1 MSARRLALTAAAV
14 LLTAGTAGCTT
25 TGDGTPG
32 PSGKGRGAAGPVP
45 SSGAPAPP
53 SAATGAP
60 RGPLDPA
67 ARRYLDAVANRD
79 ADAVAAAF
87 APDGL
92 VVDVGR
98 EIRGRD
104 AIRNWAA
111 AEVVGGA
118 YTLLDHTPHPGGT
131 TLLVRFRPG
140 GAGDGFRARYRFDI
154 TDGLITRAT
163 LEYA

>member
-1 MSARRLALTAAAV
+1 VPLARHGR
-14 LLTAGTAGCTT
+14 
-25 TGDGTPG
+25 D
-32 PSGKGRGAAGPVP
+32 SGSGVGRGQPRPLRAAPQARAPDAAG
-45 SSGAPAPP
+45 
-53 SAATGAP
+53 
-60 RGPLDPA
+60 
-67 ARRYLDAVANRD
+67 
-79 ADAVAAAF
+79 VAAAF

-104 AIRNWAA
+104 AIRRWAA
-111 AEVVGGA
+111 AEVIGGA

-131 TLLVRFRPG
+131 TRLVRFRPG
-140 GAGDGFRARYRFDI
+140 GTGDGFRARYRLDL